1 MKRTSARVR
10 VMIISV
16 ISRPLVPSFLNSSRI
31 KLMTTEHAPDRLKTR
46 PSGSRPAQRA
56 SC

>member
-1 MKRTSARVR
+1 
-10 VMIISV
+10 MIISV

-31 KLMTTEHAPDRLKTR
+31 KLMTTEPAPVRLKTR